1 MRKVLAMFTYWA
13 SDTDQNKIQPVL
25 QKFTA
30 YCQPLKNV
38 PFERYKFYSR
48 MQESGESYD
57 HYQTAL
63 RQLVERFEFESIT
76 PNQILHDKLVFGI
89 RNTMVQQMR
98 VVGNAGLSV
107 ADAGNGMLCLKSL
120 KEGNVGPVV
129 AQEMLTRG
137 QIVVNFADMSMTLQ
151 SVRTVQL
158 LEGAAISVARKII
171 SQKYV
176 LDTRQSPRLT
186 RILCIVSKM
195 SFRTK
200 FLECKKFRL

>member
-63 RQLVERFEFESIT
+63 QQLVERFEFESIT

-98 VVGNAGLSV
+98 VVGDAGLSV
-107 ADAGNGMLCLKSL
+107 ADAANGMLCLKSL

-137 QIVVNFADMSMTLQ
+137 QIVVNFADMSMT
-151 SVRTVQL
+151 
-158 LEGAAISVARKII
+158 
-171 SQKYV
+171 
-176 LDTRQSPRLT
+176 
-186 RILCIVSKM
+186 
-195 SFRTK
+195 
-200 FLECKKFRL
+200 

>member
-1 MRKVLAMFTYWA
+1 MRKVLAMFTDWA

-25 QKFTA
+25 QKFAA

-76 PNQILHDKLVFGI
+76 PNQILHDKLAFGI
-89 RNTMVQQMR
+89 RNSKVCVRLLREKNLSLEKTDEICRSHKTMVQQVR
-98 VVGNAGLSV
+98 VVGDASLSV
-107 ADAGNGMLCLKSL
+107 ADAGNGILCLKSL
-120 KEGNVGPVV
+120 KEGNIGPVV

-137 QIVVNFADMSMTLQ
+137 QIVVNFADVNMT
-151 SVRTVQL
+151 
-158 LEGAAISVARKII
+158 
-171 SQKYV
+171 
-176 LDTRQSPRLT
+176 
-186 RILCIVSKM
+186 
-195 SFRTK
+195 
-200 FLECKKFRL
+200 